1 MAEKRF
7 RVLFMIFSESYFA
20 TAPFSRKRSE
30 PSTASTLP
38 ASGCGERL
46 VPHFDHLEL
55 RGPAFGLK
63 AVALGSHG
71 ALLGAPLC
79 GLGHIRVG
87 HIRKGGCALRA
98 QHHAQRSTR
107 AEQRAFCVA
116 SSGRNIAYTHNGKV
130 QATVYSLYQWCG
142 PEQYPCLSALKRPYF
157 TFFFNKTCV
166 KRPKTCVKNVLHRC
180 ARLCPLLQF
189 VRKGCKIQSQSNTG
203 ELVKQAERKYLN
215 FDPFT

>member
-38 ASGCGERL
+38 ASGCGECL

-55 RGPAFGLK
+55 RGPAFGFK

-71 ALLGAPLC
+71 ALLALAISGSVTSAKAGAHTLSTM
-79 GLGHIRVG
+79 HS
-87 HIRKGGCALRA
+87 A
-98 QHHAQRSTR
+98 TR
-107 AEQRAFCVA
+107 AE
-116 SSGRNIAYTHNGKV
+116 SSLWVRVVCFIWNSSFLLTGEGYA
-130 QATVYSLYQWCG
+130 
-142 PEQYPCLSALKRPYF
+142 SALKIPYF

-166 KRPKTCVKNVLHRC
+166 KRPKTCVKNVLNRC

-203 ELVKQAERKYLN
+203 ELVKQAERKYPN

>member
-1 MAEKRF
+1 
-7 RVLFMIFSESYFA
+7 MIFSESYFA

-79 GLGHIRVG
+79 GLGHLGSVTSAKAG
-87 HIRKGGCALRA
+87 AHTLSTMHSA
-98 QHHAQRSTR
+98 TR
-107 AEQRAFCVA
+107 AETSLCAKVVCFIR
-116 SSGRNIAYTHNGKV
+116 SSSFFAYGGGY
-130 QATVYSLYQWCG
+130 A
-142 PEQYPCLSALKRPYF
+142 SALKIPYF

>member
-63 AVALGSHG
+63 AVALGTHG

-87 HIRKGGCALRA
+87 HIRKGGCAHA
-98 QHHAQRSTR
+98 QHHAQRH
-107 AEQRAFCVA
+107 E
-116 SSGRNIAYTHNGKV
+116 GRKQPLGQGRLLHMEFLLFAYGGGY
-130 QATVYSLYQWCG
+130 A
-142 PEQYPCLSALKRPYF
+142 SALKRPYF

-166 KRPKTCVKNVLHRC
+166 KRPKTCVKNVLQRC

>member
-55 RGPAFGLK
+55 RGPAFGIK
-63 AVALGSHG
+63 AVALGTHG

-87 HIRKGGCALRA
+87 HIRKGGCACGFGPA
-98 QHHAQRSTR
+98 CGVPHQH
-107 AEQRAFCVA
+107 RAFCIA
-116 SSGRNIAYTHNGKV
+116 SRDCNIAHTRNGKA
-130 QATVYSLYQWCG
+130 QATVHSCIIGADQNNIRAV
-142 PEQYPCLSALKRPYF
+142 STLKRPYF

-189 VRKGCKIQSQSNTG
+189 VRKGCRIQSQSNTG

>member
-7 RVLFMIFSESYFA
+7 RVLFMIFSERYFA

-55 RGPAFGLK
+55 RGPAFGIK

-79 GLGHIRVG
+79 GLSLLGIGDVC
-87 HIRKGGCALRA
+87 KGGLCGGFGSACGVPHQQCQLAAVCRDGCALGQQVVQDDAGGDLVAAPDCCAANNNSCNCAANALRGLA
-98 QHHAQRSTR
+98 ACSSRPRLSSPARILRVRS
-107 AEQRAFCVA
+107 FM
-116 SSGRNIAYTHNGKV
+116 
-130 QATVYSLYQWCG
+130 
-142 PEQYPCLSALKRPYF
+142 
-157 TFFFNKTCV
+157 
-166 KRPKTCVKNVLHRC
+166 
-180 ARLCPLLQF
+180 
-189 VRKGCKIQSQSNTG
+189 
-203 ELVKQAERKYLN
+203 
-215 FDPFT
+215 

>member
-38 ASGCGERL
+38 ASGCGECL

-55 RGPAFGLK
+55 RGPAFGFK

-87 HIRKGGCALRA
+87 HIRKGGSNVAAAICNALIYSA
-98 QHHAQRSTR
+98 
-107 AEQRAFCVA
+107 AEMLDPSAR
-116 SSGRNIAYTHNGKV
+116 GWNG
-130 QATVYSLYQWCG
+130 
-142 PEQYPCLSALKRPYF
+142 
-157 TFFFNKTCV
+157 
-166 KRPKTCVKNVLHRC
+166 
-180 ARLCPLLQF
+180 
-189 VRKGCKIQSQSNTG
+189 
-203 ELVKQAERKYLN
+203 
-215 FDPFT
+215 

>member
-7 RVLFMIFSESYFA
+7 RVLFMFFSESYFA

-87 HIRKGGCALRA
+87 HIRKGGCACGFGPACGVPHQQGQLALLVWNTAGRPEPA
-98 QHHAQRSTR
+98 GAP
-107 AEQRAFCVA
+107 AFADVTDPDMA
-116 SSGRNIAYTHNGKV
+116 KA
-130 QATVYSLYQWCG
+130 AQWCTEQG
-142 PEQYPCLSALKRPYF
+142 TMAAKGDRFEPEGWTPKF
-157 TFFFNKTCV
+157 KVIEVWNKTF
-166 KRPKTCVKNVLHRC
+166 P
-180 ARLCPLLQF
+180 A
-189 VRKGCKIQSQSNTG
+189 
-203 ELVKQAERKYLN
+203 A
-215 FDPFT
+215 